1 MGSGASAGKILLE
14 YDENRGS
21 TIDPN
26 WDPYPWTRN
35 TEYWVEPDYTAEW
48 DTKENGEIFCFTS
61 ARAVPIQLPEAIPPY
76 GEGEWVYCLV
86 CHQAAIVALGQDG
99 ASHRVGNKLY

>member
-48 DTKENGEIFCFTS
+48 DTKENGETFCFTS

-76 GEGEWVYCLV
+76 GEGEWVCTEPLFYRC
-86 CHQAAIVALGQDG
+86 
-99 ASHRVGNKLY
+99 S